1 MKVSVSIE
9 SRTAR
14 CGGEAEKGGR
24 SRTASEDG
32 CCAVK
37 VSGGGDAQ
45 CELIECLNK
54 IMTLL

>member
-1 MKVSVSIE
+1 MNQKVLSKDKIKLITS
-9 SRTAR
+9 
-14 CGGEAEKGGR
+14 KGGGGLYR
-24 SRTASEDG
+24 DFVVEL
-32 CCAVK
+32 K